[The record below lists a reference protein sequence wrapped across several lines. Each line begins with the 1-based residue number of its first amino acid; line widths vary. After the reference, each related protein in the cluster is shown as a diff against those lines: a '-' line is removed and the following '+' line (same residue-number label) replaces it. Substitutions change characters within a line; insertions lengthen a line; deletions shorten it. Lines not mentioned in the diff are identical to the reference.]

1 MANQVTMQTTAYQ
14 AAQLSSNSWHALR
27 DQAFRNN
34 YTAQSTV
41 DAGNAYSTLSR
52 QGMSPGGASFNTQWG
67 YVTGT
72 SGYMNPGMSQ
82 TQRAQGTAS
91 LWQGGTYNNLRGL
104 GIQTIRQGQKQTPR
118 QIAQQ
123 IYAQF
128 PELKSVKNKAQLS
141 ATLDDP
147 TSGLNQSINSWG
159 LPGSTVEL
167 VKGELRGMMMAQ
179 VAGGSAASYT
189 SLANQ
194 ADSGSKSARDGL
206 KKMGIGGSSVN
217 TLQTRAGTLR
227 NQDVNINDSFTSGLE
242 TATKYLDKF
251 STALQGVLN
260 ATGINGVLG
269 FTGGAGS
276 MIGSSVGAGMGAWGA
291 VRGLGGAAGAL
302 RGLGGAGG
310 ALRGLGGAGGAAG
323 AGGAGGAS
331 GLLGGVAR
339 VAGPIGLGIG
349 AGWGINKLGKWGT
362 SHIGNNGLRAGSN
375 VLVEAGSGAAVGAGI
390 GSVVPG
396 VGTAAG
402 AGVGAV
408 VGAIHGVNSALGGD
422 GNAILAAQYG
432 IASGDGIAGGA
443 GGSSGAK
450 TGSGGKAATGTQGAG
465 KTAAALITVAK
476 KYLGMPYKWGG
487 NSPQSSFD
495 CSGLVQYCFKQ
506 IGVSM
511 PRVAS
516 DQQKVGK
523 KVALKDVR
531 AGDLMFNGNPAHH
544 VVICIGN
551 GKLIEAPRTGKN
563 IRIRSFSPSEFTNA
577 RRVLGSVGNMNDAA
591 NEKDETA
598 GSTSNRLGSMGFGGD
613 PGNYGSVE
621 EVDALAA
628 GISAIGSAS
637 ASSSASDDEK
647 SKKDSENGDAP
658 SGPMPKGSVGKWI
671 KSALG
676 IIHRYSPTNAKY
688 VNAMIKHESGGN
700 PKAINNWD
708 SNAKAGHPSKGIMQ
722 TIDSTFKAYSIKGH
736 KDIWNPVDNII
747 AGVRYAESR
756 YGSLG
761 NVPGIKSMANGG
773 AYKGYAV
780 GSANIDVD
788 QTATVHKGE
797 MIIPAYQA
805 DAVRKALTG
814 NTPLSGG
821 VAGLHTGGGSPTLNF
836 NAGSVVITVQG
847 AMDEKTARDA
857 SQQFMQALAEDS
869 RIKLIAAG
877 NQ

>member
-1 MANQVTMQTTAYQ
+1 
-14 AAQLSSNSWHALR
+14 
-27 DQAFRNN
+27 
-34 YTAQSTV
+34 
-41 DAGNAYSTLSR
+41 
-52 QGMSPGGASFNTQWG
+52 
-67 YVTGT
+67 
-72 SGYMNPGMSQ
+72 
-82 TQRAQGTAS
+82 
-91 LWQGGTYNNLRGL
+91 
-104 GIQTIRQGQKQTPR
+104 
-118 QIAQQ
+118 
-123 IYAQF
+123 
-128 PELKSVKNKAQLS
+128 
-141 ATLDDP
+141 
-147 TSGLNQSINSWG
+147 
-159 LPGSTVEL
+159 
-167 VKGELRGMMMAQ
+167 
-179 VAGGSAASYT
+179 
-189 SLANQ
+189 
-194 ADSGSKSARDGL
+194 
-206 KKMGIGGSSVN
+206 
-217 TLQTRAGTLR
+217 
-227 NQDVNINDSFTSGLE
+227 
-242 TATKYLDKF
+242 
-251 STALQGVLN
+251 
-260 ATGINGVLG
+260 
-269 FTGGAGS
+269 
-276 MIGSSVGAGMGAWGA
+276 
-291 VRGLGGAAGAL
+291 
-302 RGLGGAGG
+302 
-310 ALRGLGGAGGAAG
+310 
-323 AGGAGGAS
+323 
-331 GLLGGVAR
+331 
-339 VAGPIGLGIG
+339 
-349 AGWGINKLGKWGT
+349 
-362 SHIGNNGLRAGSN
+362 
-375 VLVEAGSGAAVGAGI
+375 
-390 GSVVPG
+390 
-396 VGTAAG
+396 
-402 AGVGAV
+402 
-408 VGAIHGVNSALGGD
+408 
-422 GNAILAAQYG
+422 
-432 IASGDGIAGGA
+432 
-443 GGSSGAK
+443 
-450 TGSGGKAATGTQGAG
+450 
-465 KTAAALITVAK
+465 
-476 KYLGMPYKWGG
+476 
-487 NSPQSSFD
+487 
-495 CSGLVQYCFKQ
+495 
-506 IGVSM
+506 
-511 PRVAS
+511 
-516 DQQKVGK
+516 
-523 KVALKDVR
+523 
-531 AGDLMFNGNPAHH
+531 

-598 GSTSNRLGSMGFGGD
+598 GSTSNRLGAMGFGGD

-700 PKAINNWD
+700 PRAINNWD

-756 YGSLG
+756 YGSLA

-805 DAVRKALTG
+805 DAVRKALSG
-814 NTPLSGG
+814 NAPLSGG
-821 VAGLHTGGGSPTLNF
+821 VAGLHAGGGSPTLNF

-877 NQ
+877 N